1 MNQVI
6 HPFQVEPL
14 PSTTTSSRRK
24 RSAEPQRRVCS
35 LALVADHIFHKEVGG
50 GDIASTVLQ
59 MLYHVREANAVF
71 LTKVGQVP
79 SEQLQ
84 AMFQDFHNN
93 NKSDCIG
100 FQVTKESS

>member
-1 MNQVI
+1 MTEVQTRNFQNLLLLPAWLVVLVFYMHQVI

-24 RSAEPQRRVCS
+24 RSAEPPRRVCS

-71 LTKVGQVP
+71 LTKVGQVA
-79 SEQLQ
+79 L
-84 AMFQDFHNN
+84 
-93 NKSDCIG
+93 
-100 FQVTKESS
+100 

>member
-1 MNQVI
+1 MT
-6 HPFQVEPL
+6 L
-14 PSTTTSSRRK
+14 RRR
-24 RSAEPQRRVCS
+24 RSAESPGAAREARVCS

>member
-14 PSTTTSSRRK
+14 PSTIASSRRK

-71 LTKVGQVP
+71 LTKVGQVA
-79 SEQLQ
+79 L
-84 AMFQDFHNN
+84 
-93 NKSDCIG
+93 
-100 FQVTKESS
+100 